1 MHPKLITIDLDGT
14 LLKGDCTIS
23 ARSRQAILS
32 CMDAGYLVVPCT
44 GRSYENSRFVLRDFP
59 PFPFY
64 INGNGTTV
72 TDGQSGRLLY
82 ANTLPLEI
90 GRAIYSLCCEYQTFV
105 ELYHGSTA
113 YDSAI
118 GRENMRRSQ
127 CDPAYQ
133 VQLMHTNTHLESL
146 DDFVLK
152 EEHLVNKF
160 HIVCVDP
167 DERMLLKERISQLPG
182 ICPISTTPFNIEVC
196 STGWSKREGL
206 AWLCDHLN
214 ISRDQVLAFGDSEN
228 DLEMLT
234 WAGTGVAMGNA
245 AFCVKEIADM
255 TAASNEEDGVAQILE
270 KLVQKK

>member
-14 LLKGDCTIS
+14 LLKNDCTIS
-23 ARSRQAILS
+23 ARSRHAILC
-32 CMDAGYLVVPCT
+32 CMNAGYLVVPCT
-44 GRSYENSRFVLRDFP
+44 GRSYKNSRFVLQDFP
-59 PFPFY
+59 SFPYY

-72 TDGQSGRLLY
+72 TDGQSDRLLH
-82 ANTLPLEI
+82 ANTMPLEI
-90 GRAIYSLCCEYQTFV
+90 GRAIYSLCCQYQTFV

-152 EEHLVNKF
+152 EEHPISKF
-160 HIVCVDP
+160 HIVCVDST
-167 DERMLLKERISQLPG
+167 ERRMLKERISQLPG
-182 ICPISTTPFNIEVC
+182 ISPISTTPFNIEVC
-196 STGWSKREGL
+196 SAGWSKREGL
-206 AWLCDHLN
+206 KWLCNFLD
-214 ISRDQVLAFGDSEN
+214 ISPEQVLALGDSEN

-245 AFCVKEIADM
+245 VPCVKEIADVI
-255 TAASNEEDGVAQILE
+255 AASNEEDGVAQILE
-270 KLVQKK
+270 QIVVK

>member
-14 LLKGDCTIS
+14 LLKNDCTIS
-23 ARSRQAILS
+23 ARSRHAILC
-32 CMDAGYLVVPCT
+32 CMNAGYLVVPCT
-44 GRSYENSRFVLRDFP
+44 GRSYENSRFVLQDFP
-59 PFPFY
+59 SFPYY

-72 TDGQSGRLLY
+72 TDGQSGRLLH
-82 ANTLPLEI
+82 ANTMPLEI
-90 GRAIYSLCCEYQTFV
+90 GRAIYSLCCQYQTFV

-152 EEHLVNKF
+152 EEHPISKF
-160 HIVCVDP
+160 HIVCVDST
-167 DERMLLKERISQLPG
+167 ERRMLKERISQLPG
-182 ICPISTTPFNIEVC
+182 ISPISTTPFNIEVC
-196 STGWSKREGL
+196 SAGWSKREGL
-206 AWLCDHLN
+206 KWLCNFLD
-214 ISRDQVLAFGDSEN
+214 ISPEQVLALGDSEN

-245 AFCVKEIADM
+245 VPCVKEIADVI
-255 TAASNEEDGVAQILE
+255 AASNEEDGVAQILE
-270 KLVQKK
+270 QIVVK

>member
-14 LLKGDCTIS
+14 LLKNDCTIS
-23 ARSRQAILS
+23 ARSRKAILG
-32 CMDAGYLVVPCT
+32 CMSAGYLVVPCT
-44 GRSYENSRFVLRDFP
+44 GRSYKNSRFVLQDFP
-59 PFPFY
+59 SFPYY

-72 TDGQSGRLLY
+72 TDGQSGVLLH
-82 ANTLPLEI
+82 ANTIPLEI
-90 GRAIYSLCCEYQTFV
+90 GRAIYSLCCQYQTFV

-152 EEHLVNKF
+152 EEHLISKF

-167 DERMLLKERISQLPG
+167 DERRLLKERIAQLPG

-206 AWLCDHLN
+206 KWLCGHLG
-214 ISRDQVLAFGDSEN
+214 ISSKQVLALGDSEN
-228 DLEMLT
+228 DLEMISG
-234 WAGTGVAMGNA
+234 AGTGVAMGNA
-245 AFCVKEIADM
+245 APCIKEIADVI
-255 TAASNEEDGVAQILE
+255 AASNEEDGAAQILE
-270 KLVQKK
+270 QLSIK

>member
-44 GRSYENSRFVLRDFP
+44 GRSYENSRFVLQDFSAFSLLHQRKRNHCHRRP
-59 PFPFY
+59 KR
-64 INGNGTTV
+64 
-72 TDGQSGRLLY
+72 RLLY

-90 GRAIYSLCCEYQTFV
+90 RRAIYSLCCEYQTFV

-182 ICPISTTPFNIEVC
+182 ICPISTTPF
-196 STGWSKREGL
+196 
-206 AWLCDHLN
+206 
-214 ISRDQVLAFGDSEN
+214 
-228 DLEMLT
+228 
-234 WAGTGVAMGNA
+234 
-245 AFCVKEIADM
+245 
-255 TAASNEEDGVAQILE
+255 
-270 KLVQKK
+270 